1 MPANLTPQYLAA
13 EEEYRRAR
21 TIEEKIA
28 ALRKMWAYLPKHKGT
43 DKLQADIKAKLSR
56 LKKELEQE
64 KKSGKKRTG
73 FYVRKEGAGQVVLV
87 GPPNTGK
94 SSLLKALSGKDVLIA
109 EYPFTTQMPDV
120 GMMPYE
126 DIQIQIVDLPPIT
139 KERFVYWQIDII
151 RGADLILVVLALD
164 DGDSVFIFDDLL
176 ELLKEKNI
184 IPIGEGEG
192 GMELFGPVKKRTIV
206 IANKIDLEGAED
218 VLEFLKEEVVRGRY
232 PVYPVSSLEGINVD
246 TLKPMIFDSLD
257 IIRVYTKEPGK
268 PPSMEDPLILKR
280 GSNIKDAAARI
291 HKDFAEKLKYARVW
305 GSSKFPGQRVEQD
318 YILQDKDIVE
328 FHI

>member
-73 FYVRKEGAGQVVLV
+73 FYVRKEGAGQIVLV

-94 SSLLKALSGKDVLIA
+94 SSLLKALTGKDVSIA
-109 EYPFTTQMPDV
+109 EYPFTTQVPDV
-120 GMMPYE
+120 AMMPYE

-139 KERFVYWQIDII
+139 REHFVYWQIDII
-151 RGADLILVVLALD
+151 RGADLILMVFALD
-164 DGDSVFIFDDLL
+164 DGDSVFMFDDLIG
-176 ELLKEKNI
+176 LLREKNI

-192 GMELFGPVKKRTIV
+192 GMELFGPVKKKTIV
-206 IANKIDLEGAED
+206 IANKKDLDED
-218 VLEFLKEEVVRGRY
+218 GEILGFLKEEIIKGRY
-232 PVYPVSSLEGINVD
+232 PVIPVSSLEN
-246 TLKPMIFDSLD
+246 TEHLKPLLFESLD

-268 PPSMEDPLILKR
+268 PPSMEDPLILKK
-280 GSNIKDAAARI
+280 GSTVKEAAARI
-291 HKDFAEKLKYARVW
+291 HKDFAEHLKFAKVW

-318 YILQDKDIVE
+318 YVLKDKDIVE

>member
-73 FYVRKEGAGQVVLV
+73 FYVRKEGAGQIVLV

-94 SSLLKALSGKDVLIA
+94 SSLLKALTGKDVSIA
-109 EYPFTTQMPDV
+109 EYPFTTQVPDV
-120 GMMPYE
+120 AMMPYE

-139 KERFVYWQIDII
+139 REHFVYWQIDII
-151 RGADLILVVLALD
+151 RGADLILMVFALD
-164 DGDSVFIFDDLL
+164 DGDSVFMFDDLIG
-176 ELLKEKNI
+176 LLREKNI

-192 GMELFGPVKKRTIV
+192 GMELFGPVKKKTIV
-206 IANKIDLEGAED
+206 IANKKDLDED
-218 VLEFLKEEVVRGRY
+218 GEILGFLKEEIIKGRY
-232 PVYPVSSLEGINVD
+232 PVIPVSSLEN
-246 TLKPMIFDSLD
+246 TEHLKPLLFESLD

-268 PPSMEDPLILKR
+268 PPSMEDPLILKK
-280 GSNIKDAAARI
+280 GSTVKEAAARI
-291 HKDFAEKLKYARVW
+291 HKDFAEHLKFAKVW

-318 YILQDKDIVE
+318 YVLKDRDIVE

>member
-13 EEEYRRAR
+13 EEEYRKAR

-64 KKSGKKRTG
+64 KRSGKKRTG
-73 FYVRKEGAGQVVLV
+73 FYVKKEGAGQIVLV

-94 SSLLKALSGKDVLIA
+94 SSLLKALTGKEVPIA
-109 EYPFTTQMPDV
+109 EYPFTTQLPDV
-120 GMMPYE
+120 GMMLYE

-139 KERFVYWQIDII
+139 KDHFVYWQIDII
-151 RGADLILVVLALD
+151 RGADLLLIVLALD
-164 DGDSVFIFDDLL
+164 DGDSIFIFDDLI
-176 ELLKEKNI
+176 ELLNSKNI
-184 IPIGEGEG
+184 IAIGEGTG

-206 IANKIDLEGAED
+206 IANKSDLDEKGD
-218 VLEFLKEEVVRGRY
+218 ILQFLKEEIVRGRY
-232 PVYPVSSLEGINVD
+232 PVVSVSSHKSLD
-246 TLKPMIFDSLD
+246 KLKPILFESLD
-257 IIRVYTKEPGK
+257 IVRVYTKEPGK
-268 PPSMEDPLILKR
+268 PPSMDDPLILKK
-280 GSNIKDAAARI
+280 GSRVVEAAAKI
-291 HKDFAEKLKYARVW
+291 HKEFAKNLKFARVW

-318 YILQDKDIVE
+318 YVLKDKDIIE

>member
-56 LKKELEQE
+56 LKKELEEE
-64 KKSGKKRTG
+64 KKSGKRRTG
-73 FYVRKEGAGQVVLV
+73 FYVKKEGAGQVVLV

-94 SSLLKALSGKDVLIA
+94 SSLLKVLTGKEVNIA
-109 EYPFTTQMPDV
+109 DYPFTTQMPDV

-151 RGADLILVVLALD
+151 RGADLLLIVLALD
-164 DGDSVFIFDDLL
+164 DGDSVFVFDDLI

-184 IPIGEGEG
+184 IPIGEGKG
-192 GMELFGPVKKRTIV
+192 GMELFGPVKKKTIV
-206 IANKIDLEGAED
+206 IANKADLDGADE
-218 VLEFLKEEVVRGRY
+218 VLEFLKEEVVKNRY
-232 PVYPVSSLEGINVD
+232 PVYPVSCKIKENLLGLKKLIFNSLG
-246 TLKPMIFDSLD
+246 

-268 PPSMEDPLILKR
+268 PPSLEDPLILKE
-280 GSNIKDAAARI
+280 GSNVKDAAGKI
-291 HKDFAEKLKYARVW
+291 HKDFAKNLKYARVW
-305 GSSKFPGQRVEQD
+305 GSSRFPGQRVEQD
-318 YILQDKDIVE
+318 YILKDKDIVE

>member
-73 FYVRKEGAGQVVLV
+73 FYVRKEGAGQIVLV

-94 SSLLKALSGKDVLIA
+94 SSLLKALTGKEVSIA
-109 EYPFTTQMPDV
+109 EYPFTTQVPDV
-120 GMMPYE
+120 GMMLYE

-139 KERFVYWQIDII
+139 RDHFVYWQIDII
-151 RGADLILVVLALD
+151 RGCDLILIVLALD
-164 DGDSVFIFDDLL
+164 EGDSIFMFDDLL
-176 ELLKEKNI
+176 NLLKEKNI
-184 IPIGEGEG
+184 IPVGEGEG
-192 GMELFGPVKKRTIV
+192 GMELFGPVKKKTIV
-206 IANKIDLEGAED
+206 IANKKDLDPDGD
-218 VLEFLKEEVVRGRY
+218 ILNFLREEVIKGRY
-232 PVYPVSSLEGINVD
+232 PVVSVSSCESMDEI
-246 TLKPMIFDSLD
+246 KPLLFESLG

-268 PPSMEDPLILKR
+268 PPSMEDPLILKK
-280 GSNIKDAAARI
+280 GSTVKEAAARI
-291 HKDFAEKLKYARVW
+291 HKDFAEHLKFAKVW

-318 YILQDKDIVE
+318 YVLRDKDIVE

>member
-73 FYVRKEGAGQVVLV
+73 FYVRKEGAGQIVLV

-94 SSLLKALSGKDVLIA
+94 SSLLKALTGKEVSIA
-109 EYPFTTQMPDV
+109 EYPFTTQVPDV
-120 GMMPYE
+120 GMMLYE

-139 KERFVYWQIDII
+139 RDHFVYWQIDII
-151 RGADLILVVLALD
+151 RGCDLILIVLALD
-164 DGDSVFIFDDLL
+164 EGDSIFMFDDLL
-176 ELLKEKNI
+176 NLLKEKNI
-184 IPIGEGEG
+184 IPVGEGEG
-192 GMELFGPVKKRTIV
+192 GMELFGPVKKKTIV
-206 IANKIDLEGAED
+206 IANKKDLDPDGD
-218 VLEFLKEEVVRGRY
+218 ILNFLREEVIKGRY
-232 PVYPVSSLEGINVD
+232 PVVSVSSCESMDEI
-246 TLKPMIFDSLD
+246 KPLLFESLG
-257 IIRVYTKEPGK
+257 IIRVYTKEPGR
-268 PPSMEDPLILKR
+268 PPSMEDPLILKK
-280 GSNIKDAAARI
+280 GSTVKEAAARI
-291 HKDFAEKLKYARVW
+291 HKDFAEHLKFAKVW

-318 YILQDKDIVE
+318 YVLRDKDIVE

>member
-13 EEEYRRAR
+13 EEEYRKAR

-28 ALRKMWAYLPKHKGT
+28 ALRKMWAYIPKHKGT

-94 SSLLKALSGKDVLIA
+94 SSLLRVLTGKEANIA

-164 DGDSVFIFDDLL
+164 NGDSILVFRDLM
-176 ELLKEKNI
+176 ELLKEKSI

-192 GMELFGPVKKRTIV
+192 SMELFGPVKKKTIV
-206 IANKIDLEGAED
+206 IANKKDLDRDNE
-218 VLEFLKEEVVRGRY
+218 VLEFLQDEVIRGEFSL
-232 PVYPVSSLEGINVD
+232 YPVSSLDNDSVRN
-246 TLKPMIFDSLD
+246 LKSVIFDSLD

-268 PPSMEDPLILKR
+268 PPSMEDPLVLKR
-280 GSNIKDAAARI
+280 GSNVMDAAFRI

-318 YILQDKDIVE
+318 YVLQDKDIVE